1 MKLKSVLTAV
11 LLTSLFFSCQ
21 KDNTSET
28 DKYLD
33 TFTAKVRNEVTGS
46 VTGYVYDENNKPIA
60 DAEVAIYSGRTRS
73 DKHGFFVFENQKMD
87 SKGTFIKVFKKGY
100 LHGSDMIYP
109 AAGTTSYARVKL
121 LSSNAIAEFDS
132 GAGGKI
138 GIPGG
143 GYVSFE
149 PSSIVDDKGNLYT
162 GNVRVTLKY
171 LNPNDDDLGDAMPGA
186 LEGRRDG
193 GGDVVLGTLGM
204 IAAELHDSDGN
215 LLNIGKGKTATIEI
229 PAKTQNRPA
238 TIPLWWF
245 DESEG
250 VWVEEGSAS
259 LQGSFYIGQVSHFSF
274 WNCDQPYV
282 TAYACLKFIYED
294 GTPAQALTVKAS
306 VDQFNVGYSQ
316 TNSKGEICSNFPKD
330 KVVGLVAFQLSC
342 LKEFMVGPF
351 AEGKNDDVTLVMP
364 GKAETTIQVKCGD
377 LPVNK
382 GIIKFRSIS
391 DASDRT
397 FFMRT
402 DSDGVLKVDNKLFN
416 FCNTTSLVFVSAFD
430 NITGNT
436 SIEKELDISQTNNIL
451 DVCEVKCG
459 FSAMLDISKTAD
471 NPTKYIANC
480 IVSGGSGNFIYQW
493 QKGETT
499 SSIQLAENFERICV
513 TVEDKAEGCSKTYC
527 KTEYLSGCENLQVL
541 CDVTSTG
548 WCGTTKQFEILFKN
562 TGNNTY
568 DLIRTD
574 NNESDFSLGA
584 YELCYGPSAV
594 YPGGDLRL
602 LITDC
607 QKVQYTGK
615 SRWGETYYIRGINS
629 DGDQLYLSWKN
640 DYDPE
645 AGEAILKR
653 QDGLK
658 WPKLYK

>member
-162 GNVRVTLKY
+162 GNVSVTLKY

-274 WNCDQPYV
+274 WNCDQPYF

-294 GTPAQALTVKAS
+294 GTPAQALTVNAS
-306 VDQFNVGYSQ
+306 VDQFNVRYSQ
-316 TNSKGEICSNFPKD
+316 TNSKGEICSYFPKD

-351 AEGKNDDVTLVMP
+351 SEGKNDDVTLVMP
-364 GKAETTIQVKCGD
+364 GKKVTILHVKCGN
-377 LPVNK
+377 LAVSK
-382 GIIKFRSIS
+382 GIIKLRTKDKMYYTTTKEDGSI
-391 DASDRT
+391 DLQTT
-397 FFMRT
+397 FNIC
-402 DSDGVLKVDNKLFN
+402 GVKEPIY
-416 FCNTTSLVFVSAFD
+416 VSAFD
-430 NITGNT
+430 NKTGNT
-436 SIEKELDISQTNNIL
+436 SVEKELDVYEYSTTTL
-451 DVCEVKCG
+451 DVCEVNCG
-459 FSAMLDISKTAD
+459 FSAVLDISKISD
-471 NPTKYIANC
+471 SPLKYAANC
-480 IVSGGSGNFIYQW
+480 LVNGGSGNFGYQW
-493 QKGETT
+493 SNGVTA
-499 SSIQLAENFERICV
+499 SSLQVSESFERICV
-513 TVEDKAEGCSKTYC
+513 TVEDKVEGCSKTYC
-527 KTEYLSGCENLQVL
+527 KSQYLSGCENLQVL